1 MTPLSVA
8 RPSAVGT
15 EAEALCCESRRRNS
29 QQHRDTNDSTMANA
43 ATNWQEGAAG
53 LPLPLLPPGN
63 KPPRLPVRHEASSC
77 VGGGQI
83 NCGDVR
89 ESLNASAVAA
99 PAALS
104 EDDDELRY
112 LELAKL
118 MLSPEGLPLK
128 KVTLEGFAIPVSL
141 RLLDRQQLSLTWLEN
156 DEHGFELGGLTVFGR
171 GLGEDADRTT
181 RETDDELQPSARD
194 NVALAGQ
201 SSKSSKSTTSN
212 SARQGECDGRERS
225 DSNHLVLSW
234 ASGSEVVFQT
244 SSRDQ
249 RDSLEH
255 CLELLVADIR
265 RLQVNNNNN
274 DGSNNSN
281 QQYPRPRTVGFRD
294 TGPGST
300 DNSAVMSSDGEGRF
314 DRQAGA
320 GRAGDVIPG
329 PLESAA
335 EHEELALSPG
345 FEDTVLEDDLGNST
359 DTSPMLPR
367 GIPRF
372 RSANDAHMR
381 RRTLALRTP
390 DGREGS
396 FAARSSHRPLGSFGG
411 EGGAVRRG
419 VSMGPRDFNFNTCKD
434 LSPEREWH
442 DRRAEDTMAKLL
454 AGYDRAKDECR
465 AATWRVGVSSSWF
478 CVRSWASCC
487 SCHVQR
493 SRRKTYCY
501 AITFV

>member
-1 MTPLSVA
+1 
-8 RPSAVGT
+8 
-15 EAEALCCESRRRNS
+15 
-29 QQHRDTNDSTMANA
+29 MANA
-43 ATNWQEGAAG
+43 ATNWQEAAAG

-63 KPPRLPVRHEASSC
+63 KPPRLPVRHEVSSC

-83 NCGDVR
+83 NSADVR
-89 ESLNASAVAA
+89 ESLNATAVAV

-128 KVTLEGFAIPVSL
+128 KVTLEGFSIPVSL

-171 GLGEDADRTT
+171 GLGEDADRTR

-201 SSKSSKSTTSN
+201 GSKSTNSS
-212 SARQGECDGRERS
+212 SARQGECDGREGS
-225 DSNHLVLSW
+225 NSNHLMLSW
-234 ASGSEVVFQT
+234 ASGSEVVFKA

-249 RDSLEH
+249 RDSLGH

-265 RLQVNNNNN
+265 RLQVNTNT

-281 QQYPRPRTVGFRD
+281 QQHPRPRRVEFRD

-300 DNSAVMSSDGEGRF
+300 NNSAVTSSDNEGHF

-345 FEDTVLEDDLGNST
+345 FEDTFLEDDLGNST

-367 GIPRF
+367 GIPRL

-396 FAARSSHRPLGSFGG
+396 FAASGSYGPLGSFGG

-419 VSMGPRDFNFNTCKD
+419 VSMGPRDFTKD
-434 LSPEREWH
+434 SSPEREWH
-442 DRRAEDTMAKLL
+442 DRGAEDTMAKLL
-454 AGYDRAKDECR
+454 TVYDRAKDECR
-465 AATWRVGVSSSWF
+465 AATWRVGVSGS
-478 CVRSWASCC
+478 
-487 SCHVQR
+487 
-493 SRRKTYCY
+493 
-501 AITFV
+501 